1 MGEKLTLEEGE
12 FLVRLAREAIVHYL
26 ESGKKIEE
34 KPPTQRLAGKR
45 GVFVTLKKYPDDELR
60 GCIGFPEPIKPL
72 VEATVEA
79 AISAAT
85 GDPRFPPMRDPSEM
99 EEIKIEVSVLTPPKK
114 LEVDNPKEYVE
125 KIEIG
130 RHGIIVRRGARSG
143 LLLPQVPV
151 EEGWDEIEF
160 LSHACLKA
168 GLPPDWW
175 CSPDCEIYVFEAQVF
190 EEEEPEGP
198 VRERDLAE
206 EQ

>member
-1 MGEKLTLEEGE
+1 MGEKLTVEEGE
-12 FLVRLAREAIVHYL
+12 FLVRLARKAIVHYL

-34 KPPTQRLAGKR
+34 KPLTQRLEEKR
-45 GVFVTLKKYPDDELR
+45 GVFVTLKKYPSDELR

-85 GDPRFPPMRDPSEM
+85 GDPRFPPMRDLSEM
-99 EEIKIEVSVLTPPKK
+99 EKIKVEVSVLTPPKK

-175 CSPDCEIYVFEAQVF
+175 CSSDCEIYVFEAQVF
-190 EEEEPEGP
+190 EEEKPEGP